1 VVEARRRLA
10 AIPPA
15 ERPAVI
21 WGFLYFFAILC
32 GYYMLRPLRDE
43 MGIVGGV
50 KNLRW
55 LFWATFGVML
65 VVVPFYSTVVSRFPR
80 RKIIPIVYRFCALN
94 LLVFFALDRANVA
107 EVWLARVF
115 FVWVSVFNLFVV
127 SVFWSFLVDTF
138 RDDEGKRLFG
148 AIATG
153 GSLGAIAGPALTSV
167 LIGPLGRG
175 GLFLA
180 AAILLEAAVF
190 CVHRLIAWAQASG
203 AGGGGR
209 DPARPV
215 GGGAFAGFRLALK
228 SPYLLAIAGMMLA
241 YTITST
247 VIYADQA
254 RIVEASIKDSATRT
268 ALFAR
273 IDLWVNVVALI
284 TQGLVTG
291 TLLTVAGLGVAL
303 CVLPFI
309 TAGGFVWLALAP
321 GLATLMAVQIAR
333 RGLQYGLERPSR
345 EVLYTVVSPEEKY
358 KAKAFIDMV
367 IFRGGDAAS
376 LEAYGAVRSL
386 GVPAAVVTTGM
397 LCVCGG
403 WTVLAR
409 FAAKRQAAIGG
420 SDER

>member
-1 VVEARRRLA
+1 MVEARRRFA

-21 WGFLYFFAILC
+21 WAFLYFFAILC

-50 KNLRW
+50 KKLPW
-55 LFWATFGVML
+55 LFTATFVVML
-65 VVVPFYSTVVSRFPR
+65 VVVPLYSAVVSRFPR
-80 RKIIPIVYRFCALN
+80 KKIIPIVYRFCALN
-94 LLVFFALDRANVA
+94 LLAFLVLDRGHVS

-138 RDDEGKRLFG
+138 RDDQGKRLFG

-153 GSLGAIAGPALTSV
+153 GSLGAITGPFLASV

-175 GLFLA
+175 GLFIA
-180 AAILLEAAVF
+180 AAILLEGAVF
-190 CVHRLIAWAQASG
+190 CVHRLTAWAQASG
-203 AGGGGR
+203 SGGVGK
-209 DPARPV
+209 DPDRPV

-254 RIVEASIKDSATRT
+254 RILEASIKDSAART
-268 ALFAR
+268 AVFAR

-284 TQGLVTG
+284 AQGLVTG
-291 TLLTVAGLGVAL
+291 TLLTVAGLGIAL
-303 CVLPFI
+303 CVLPFV

-358 KAKAFIDMV
+358 KAKAFIDTV

-376 LEAYGAVRSL
+376 LWAYDAVRAL
-386 GVPAAVVTTGM
+386 GPPAAVLTTGM

-403 WTVLAR
+403 WTALAW
-409 FAAKRQAAIGG
+409 FAAKRQAVIGG